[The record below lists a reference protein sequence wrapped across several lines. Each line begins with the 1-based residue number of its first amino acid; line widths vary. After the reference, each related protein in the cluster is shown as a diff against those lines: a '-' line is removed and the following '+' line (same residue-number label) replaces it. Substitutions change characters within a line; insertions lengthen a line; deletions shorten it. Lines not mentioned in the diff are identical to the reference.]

1 MADLIQE
8 DAKLTPY
15 FESTAPEGSIAGD
28 GANYVAGLRDVRGGD
43 GGVHIELRAAS
54 VEPVLLARA
63 RLKLMLDPEGLIYV
77 EPMGLVDEVVVAGKQ
92 GGQVPMA
99 TIVDLIKGTV
109 TPENLRGEEE
119 PLAAL
124 ASLRAQLSE
133 ALMLVDAAAAQAKGW
148 SPRSG

>member
-15 FESTAPEGSIAGD
+15 FESTEPEGSIAGD
-28 GANYVAGLRDVRGGD
+28 GADYAAGLRDARSGV
-43 GGVHIELRAAS
+43 GGVHIALRAAS
-54 VEPVLLARA
+54 VERVLLARA

-92 GGQVPMA
+92 RGQVPMA
-99 TIVDLIKGTV
+99 TILDLVKATV
-109 TPENLRGEEE
+109 TPDNLRGEEE

-124 ASLRAQLSE
+124 ALLRAQLND
-133 ALMLVDAAAAQAKGW
+133 ALMLVDAAVAQVKGG
-148 SPRSG
+148 SHGSG

>member
-28 GANYVAGLRDVRGGD
+28 GANYVAGLRDARGGD
-43 GGVHIELRAAS
+43 GGVHIELGAAS
-54 VEPVLLARA
+54 VERVLLARA

-99 TIVDLIKGTV
+99 TILDLIKGTV

-133 ALMLVDAAAAQAKGW
+133 ALMLVDAAAAQVKGW

>member
-28 GANYVAGLRDVRGGD
+28 GANYVAGLRDARGGD
-43 GGVHIELRAAS
+43 GGVHIALGAAN
-54 VEPVLLARA
+54 VERVLLARA

-99 TIVDLIKGTV
+99 TILDLIKGTV